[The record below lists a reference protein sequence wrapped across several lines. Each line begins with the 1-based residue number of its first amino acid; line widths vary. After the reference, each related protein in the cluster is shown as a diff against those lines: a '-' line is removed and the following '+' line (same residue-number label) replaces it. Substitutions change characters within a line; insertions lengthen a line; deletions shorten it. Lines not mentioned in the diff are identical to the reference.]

1 MDPNLADPSALG
13 EAMQYPGATQPANS
27 PPVIY
32 QIEWRER
39 KFIRS
44 KDRTRELHHLRMQ
57 RHARYR

>member
-1 MDPNLADPSALG
+1 
-13 EAMQYPGATQPANS
+13 MQYRGATQPANS

-39 KFIRS
+39 KIIRS